1 MGETETRSASEY
13 EGATLIRFTSKG
25 STMATTRRTPRSS
38 TATMSTG
45 TTTKEEATYTTKSK
59 YY

>member
-1 MGETETRSASEY
+1 
-13 EGATLIRFTSKG
+13 
-25 STMATTRRTPRSS
+25 MATTRRTPRSS